1 MPNRLITCQGSAQ
14 LVTALSVIAAR
25 DRDSGLTS
33 IDFLVIYGL
42 AVNKSQE
49 QDFVTQLKNI
59 ANSIHPF
66 RHISYLA
73 DEEVDTL
80 WEQSFSGETARH
92 HLNDLI
98 GTDSINEVYVVR
110 DWQKGNE
117 LILKSFPH
125 AKHICYGDSVGV
137 YFSRPQSIFSRLVT
151 RLREVLQGIE
161 GILRKQSLSNYNKI
175 DLCYLLLPNAF
186 STPPCSE
193 VIQTDPIYLIQTY
206 EKMLPLIKNGWNAY
220 IKEKVENEHVWVF
233 MGSNFTEQGLMALD
247 QEISAYKQWMLSLA
261 PVTKRYKLLIKSHPR
276 DMPLKQKMMIE
287 ALKDDFL
294 EIISIDEAA
303 SAYLPVE
310 VLLLK
315 LQEYAK
321 HLECLCVS
329 TACLGSSLVLGLPT
343 RIGIGSSLVS
353 RYFPK
358 KTRSTRIEHE
368 IQLEKLCLPSL
379 REQNE

>member
-14 LVTALSVIAAR
+14 LVTALSVIAAK

-33 IDFLVIYGL
+33 NDFLVIYGL
-42 AVNKSQE
+42 AVNKGQE
-49 QDFVTQLKNI
+49 QEFVAQLKNI

-66 RHISYLA
+66 RHISYLP
-73 DEEVDTL
+73 DEELDTML
-80 WEQSFSGETARH
+80 KEPFSGGTSRH
-92 HLNDLI
+92 YLNDLI
-98 GTDSINEVYVVR
+98 GANSIDEVYVVR

-137 YFSRPQSIFSRLVT
+137 YYSRPQSIFYRLNT
-151 RLREVLQGIE
+151 RLMKVLEGIE
-161 GILRKQSLSNYNKI
+161 SILRKQSLSNYNRI
-175 DLCYLLLPNAF
+175 DLCYLLLPDAF

-206 EKMLPLIKNGWNAY
+206 EKMLPLIKNGWSSY
-220 IKEKVENEHVWVF
+220 IKKKVENEHVWVF
-233 MGSNFTEQGLMALD
+233 MGSNFSEQGLMTLD
-247 QEISAYKQWMLSLA
+247 QEISAYRQWMLSLA

-358 KTRSTRIEHE
+358 KIRSSRIEHE

-379 REQNE
+379 RGPNE

>member
-33 IDFLVIYGL
+33 NDFLVIYGL
-42 AVNKSQE
+42 AVSKSQE
-49 QDFVTQLKNI
+49 QEFVVQLKNI
-59 ANSIHPF
+59 ANTIHPF
-66 RHISYLA
+66 RHMSFLT
-73 DEEVDTL
+73 DEELDTL
-80 WEQSFSGETARH
+80 WKQSFTGETARH
-92 HLNDLI
+92 YLNDLI
-98 GTDSINEVYVVR
+98 GTNSIDEVYVVR

-137 YFSRPQSIFSRLVT
+137 YFSQSQSIFYRLIT
-151 RLREVLQGIE
+151 RLREVLKGIE
-161 GILRKQSLSNYNKI
+161 CILRKQSPSNYNKI

-193 VIQTDPIYLIQTY
+193 VIQTDPKYLIHTY

-220 IKEKVENEHVWVF
+220 IKEKVGNEHVWVF
-233 MGSNFTEQGLMALD
+233 MGSNFTEQGLMTLD
-247 QEISAYKQWMLSLA
+247 QEISAYRQWMLSLA

-276 DMPLKQKMMIE
+276 DMPLKQKKMIE

-321 HLECLCVS
+321 HVECLCVS
-329 TACLGSSLVLGLPT
+329 TACLGSSLVLGIPT

-358 KTRSTRIEHE
+358 KTRSTRIAHE
-368 IQLEKLCLPSL
+368 IQLKNLCLPSL
-379 REQNE
+379 RGQNE